1 MSPCTISTLLSLLG
15 TCFIHHSMDLQVEE
29 YKQGL
34 QESFLKPSLN
44 YSKNIHGKHKQ
55 HLHMMSSLWQRSLTR
70 EALS

>member
-1 MSPCTISTLLSLLG
+1 MSPCTISTLLLSLLS

-44 YSKNIHGKHKQ
+44 YSKNIHNKHK
-55 HLHMMSSLWQRSLTR
+55 
-70 EALS
+70 